1 VTVLLCRLIAH
12 NGEINTLRGNV
23 NLMHAR
29 EGVMKSPIFGDNL
42 SKLYPIVEKGQSDSG
57 SFDNVLEFI
66 CMAGG
71 RELPEVGTSLSL
83 SFAFLDDIF
92 SECFTAYCGTELVLD
107 VKLVAV

>member
-1 VTVLLCRLIAH
+1 MTVLFCRLIAH

-29 EGVMKSPIFGDNL
+29 EGVMKSPIFGDSL

-66 CMAGG
+66 CQAGG
-71 RELPEVGTSLSL
+71 RELPEVGASLFL
-83 SFAFLDDIF
+83 FFAFRHGVF
-92 SECFTAYCGTELVLD
+92 MS
-107 VKLVAV
+107 VAC